1 MRATINRKIMIK
13 NHTQLLNWLIE
24 RNSLTSY
31 LEIGVQYPKNNFNKI
46 NCEFKVGVDPDVKDC
61 DSVYEGTS
69 DEYFAGYPDRS
80 YDLIFID
87 GLHTADQV
95 KRDFENSLRC
105 LNDNGFIVIHDTCPA
120 NEEGTF
126 VPRETRRWW
135 GDVYKFAMSLCR
147 YAGIKFVTLDMDEGC
162 TIVWKDATV
171 TDYDPICGSTWQDYQ
186 KNKAIWLNIVPAE
199 ELPHAITL

>member
-1 MRATINRKIMIK
+1 M
-13 NHTQLLNWLIE
+13 NHTQILQYLIDT
-24 RNSLTSY
+24 RGLSSY
-31 LEIGVQYPKNNFNKI
+31 CEIGLQNSKNNFDKI
-46 NCEFKVGVDPDVKDC
+46 KCKTKVSVDPDPNALAMYKC
-61 DSVYEGTS
+61 TS
-69 DEYFAGYPDRS
+69 DDFFITNNRQFS
-80 YDLIFID
+80 IIFID

-135 GDVYKFAMSLCR
+135 GDVYKFAMSLCQ

-186 KNKAIWLNIVPAE
+186 KNKAIWLNIVPVE

>member
-1 MRATINRKIMIK
+1 MIK

-24 RNSLTSY
+24 KYNLTSY
-31 LEIGVQYPKNNFNKI
+31 LELGVQSAKNNFNKI
-46 NCEFKVGVDPDVKDC
+46 NVENKWGVDPYPDDATRDLDRIHLK
-61 DSVYEGTS
+61 TS
-69 DEYFAGYPDRS
+69 DEYFDAVDEKVC
-80 YDLIFID
+80 LIFID
-87 GLHTADQV
+87 GLHHADQV

-126 VPRETRRWW
+126 VPRQERRWW